1 MCFSH
6 NAPLGSGQLHDSWYT
21 GPRQQER
28 RWGNQ
33 AFIKR
38 QFKKKN
44 KKLLTIY
51 LDLEFVMVRNWILS
65 QHKAV
70 PWFNWLLN
78 KYCFKKDLIRI
89 IFSNIWY
96 KLWDKAYNSRCITLY
111 DVAVLHV
118 FNKKLD
124 YSPDQ
129 VFFPPGKDNLHLWE
143 CMETWPHVYSSVG
156 SEYWGPCS
164 WHTCGNGPEKIHPA
178 GLKPAPRSWRKVL
191 IGMWSSLQMYWLQVR
206 L

>member
-129 VFFPPGKDNLHLWE
+129 VFFPQEKTIYTFENVWRLGHMFILQKDLNTE
-143 CMETWPHVYSSVG
+143 VRVAG
-156 SEYWGPCS
+156 
-164 WHTCGNGPEKIHPA
+164 IHA
-178 GLKPAPRSWRKVL
+178 VTDQKRSILPV
-191 IGMWSSLQMYWLQVR
+191 
-206 L
+206 